1 MYKHGSLLALFCFRR
16 MCITVRDKNRFVDH
30 HTQYGME
37 TVKGHSFF
45 VARNAHEGFNR
56 ISGWIKITS
65 ANGEKRK
72 VERK

>member
-16 MCITVRDKNRFVDH
+16 TCKTAGDKNRFVDY

-45 VARNAHEGFNR
+45 VARNAHMGFTR
-56 ISGWIKITS
+56 MSGWIKMPP
-65 ANGEKRK
+65 
-72 VERK
+72 